1 MKISSSA
8 IPFINMF
15 LYFVL
20 QGGNEMPQIR
30 FVKFLLQYKSNSY
43 DDGFTR
49 TAFEKRKQKK
59 IERELESCYKK
70 YAELNRT
77 IANEWLALDFEGLVK
92 YENIIYDDLYHDFYK
107 LEEGRVAES
116 GESAATKSK
125 PKSDV

>member
-1 MKISSSA
+1 
-8 IPFINMF
+8 
-15 LYFVL
+15 
-20 QGGNEMPQIR
+20 MPQIR
-30 FVKFLLQYKSNSY
+30 IVKYLLQYRGGDFY
-43 DDGFTR
+43 DDGFLKP
-49 TAFEKRKQKK
+49 FVVKRKMRR
-59 IERELESCYKK
+59 IEKELESCYKK
-70 YAELNRT
+70 YADLNRT